1 MKLKFMLIL
10 FLLGV
15 MSVLNAQSQEQIQ
28 TANWDSLFRPGS
40 YTLKLGNFNSFAHSK
55 NDVIFLG
62 NSITAGTDWNELL
75 EMPNARNR
83 GISGDITFGVLERL
97 NEVINGQPKKVFILI
112 GINDISRNIPDN
124 IILANYQRIIRR
136 LKTGSPNTK
145 IYFYTIL
152 PVNNTFTQFKN
163 HYNKDE
169 HIFAVN
175 EGLKKITETEKITL
189 IDIHTPFMDAEGRMK
204 KELTQDGLHLNA
216 DGYQLWKKILKEGG
230 YLK

>member
-1 MKLKFMLIL
+1 M
-10 FLLGV
+10 
-15 MSVLNAQSQEQIQ
+15 
-28 TANWDSLFRPGS
+28 
-40 YTLKLGNFNSFAHSK
+40 
-55 NDVIFLG
+55 
-62 NSITAGTDWNELL
+62 
-75 EMPNARNR
+75 
-83 GISGDITFGVLERL
+83 
-97 NEVINGQPKKVFILI
+97 I